1 MASEPLRLLMPGL
14 ALALV
19 LTATPAPA
27 QTQVPDAPLPSAPS
41 APAAAAPASAKPSF
55 ALPSPTY
62 QPPPPDEPA
71 TPAPKPKDPEV
82 CGAPPRGVYTEQNRH
97 FPDSLR
103 GQVSAYFQDVSTRI
117 NGQWAHTM
125 SVGQRNAWAHG
136 KSLRVRF
143 AIRPDGSLIYPEVT
157 ATSGHT
163 NDDEH
168 ALAAISSFH
177 AFPPL
182 PAGIDHPVVFCIT
195 FAYNM
200 GTFEPALPESI
211 YKNAQK

>member
-1 MASEPLRLLMPGL
+1 MASEPFRMLMPGL
-14 ALALV
+14 ALCLA
-19 LTATPAPA
+19 LTAVPALA
-27 QTQVPDAPLPSAPS
+27 QNPVPDAPLPSMPSAS
-41 APAAAAPASAKPSF
+41 APARPSF
-55 ALPSPTY
+55 ALPATTY
-62 QPPPPDEPA
+62 QPPPKDDPA
-71 TPAPKPKDPEV
+71 SDKSEDSLI
-82 CGAPPRGVYTEQNRH
+82 CGAPPSGVFTRANQH
-97 FPDSLR
+97 FPKESQ
-103 GQVSAYFQDVSTRI
+103 GAINAYFQDVSTRI

-136 KSLRVRF
+136 KSLRVRL

-200 GTFEPALPESI
+200 GTPEPSLPESI
-211 YKNAQK
+211 YKDTQKKP